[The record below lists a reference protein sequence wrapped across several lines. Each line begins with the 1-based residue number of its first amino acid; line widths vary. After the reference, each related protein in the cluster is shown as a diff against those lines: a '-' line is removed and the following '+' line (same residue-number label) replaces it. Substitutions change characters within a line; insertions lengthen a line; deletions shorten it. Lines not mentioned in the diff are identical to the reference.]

1 MSAARRTAA
10 SPDFLAD
17 CVATVWR
24 WRDEGR
30 FPHLASPLIE
40 ARRLGDRL
48 GCELLVKAE
57 SMNATG
63 AFKERGACA
72 KLMSLTTSE
81 RRAGVAA
88 ASAGNHAQGLALHAA
103 RQGIRAVIFM
113 AETTPEVKVERT
125 RALGAKVRLFGRS
138 FDEAQAHAAASAQ
151 AEGLTYVHPFDDPW
165 VIAGQSTLGRE
176 LFEARPDLDA
186 VVAPVGGGGLLA
198 GISLAAEALG
208 VSAERHG
215 VRLAKRRSALTPTL
229 ADGMAVRDIGAVPS
243 SLKSR
248 LASRWSGV
256 DDTQIEAAMIAY
268 MRDTGL
274 VAEGAGAAA
283 LAALMAEPE
292 RYAGKTVAVILSG
305 SNVDPARYAKLF
317 AASAA

>member
-1 MSAARRTAA
+1 MSVH
-10 SPDFLAD
+10 PDTPHLSEQLAH
-17 CVATVWR
+17 CVRSVWR

-30 FPHLASPLIE
+30 FPTLASPLIE

-48 GCELLVKAE
+48 GCELYVKAE

-72 KLMSLTTSE
+72 KLMSLSQAE

-103 RQGIRAVIFM
+103 RLGVRAVIVM

-125 RALGAKVRLFGRS
+125 RALGAEVRLFGRT
-138 FDEAQAHAAASAQ
+138 FDEAQAHAAVTSQ

-176 LFEARPDLDA
+176 LFDAKPDLDA
-186 VVAPVGGGGLLA
+186 IVAPVGGGGLLA

-208 VSAERHG
+208 VEAERHG
-215 VRLAKRRSALTPTL
+215 VRLAGRPSPGPTL
-229 ADGMAVRDIGAVPS
+229 ADGIAVGKLGSVPAG
-243 SLKSR
+243 LGPR
-248 LASRWSGV
+248 LASRWSTV
-256 DDTQIEAAMIAY
+256 DETLIEAAMIAY

-292 RYAGKTVAVILSG
+292 RYQGKKVAVILSG
-305 SNVDPARYAKLF
+305 SNVDPARFAGLF